1 MRLLLDT
8 QIMFWWLLDAPRLR
22 PEPRGLMDSNECLVS
37 VASIWEVAIK
47 RRLGMLPVASA
58 LFRDQSLAAGA
69 SL

>member
-1 MRLLLDT
+1 M
-8 QIMFWWLLDAPRLR
+8 
-22 PEPRGLMDSNECLVS
+22 GSNECLVS

-47 RRLGMLPVASA
+47 RRLGKLPVASA